1 MLSYG
6 LNRYPFVGWNPMES
20 IHVHR
25 NNQKCS
31 GKPKLRQRTD
41 ILPVAHVFSLSPTEL
56 EKYYSTRKYYRARK
70 IQLKLNVLFER
81 FYSTSN
87 NKVHTNLALFN
98 CGSEN
103 LRRFDMQI
111 SWCWHGQRGL
121 GRTYILFL
129 YPHLRLKMLI
139 SVYIIEQFSAVT

>member
-1 MLSYG
+1 MDSIDIHSSDG
-6 LNRYPFVGWNPMES
+6 IQWSPSMSIGITRSVVVNLNSDNELTFCPLF
-20 IHVHR
+20 
-25 NNQKCS
+25 
-31 GKPKLRQRTD
+31 LF
-41 ILPVAHVFSLSPTEL
+41 FSPLQSS
-56 EKYYSTRKYYRARK
+56 EKFYSTGKYYRARK
-70 IQLKLNVLFER
+70 IQLILNVLFER

-129 YPHLRLKMLI
+129 YPHLRRKTLI

>member
-6 LNRYPFVGWNPMES
+6 LNRYPFVGWNPMGS

-31 GKPKLRQRTD
+31 DKPKLSQRTD
-41 ILPVAHVFSLSPTEL
+41 ILPIAHILPL
-56 EKYYSTRKYYRARK
+56 AYGARK
-70 IQLKLNVLFER
+70 ILLNSQILSCKKNSIG
-81 FYSTSN
+81 YSSDFIVPLIT
-87 NKVHTNLALFN
+87 KFTQTWPFFN
-98 CGSEN
+98 CGYEN

-111 SWCWHGQRGL
+111 SWRWHGQRSL
-121 GRTYILFL
+121 GKALILFL
-129 YPHLRLKMLI
+129 CPHLRLKMLI